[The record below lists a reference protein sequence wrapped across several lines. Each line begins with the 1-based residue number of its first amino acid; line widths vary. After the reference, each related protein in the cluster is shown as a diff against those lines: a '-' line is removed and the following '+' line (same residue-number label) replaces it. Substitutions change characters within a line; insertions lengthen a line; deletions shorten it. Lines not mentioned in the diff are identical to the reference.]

1 MTNGGTMKK
10 TSILLITLLSAAGI
24 ACAQDASGAKSDAGS
39 KGANSAPAAATSQGA
54 SGASGSTES
63 GKGYSGSSATSFTE
77 TPGVACIII
86 MCRIPVFCGMIGST
100 SAKKPTNKKT
110 QTKSPI
116 TV

>member
-39 KGANSAPAAATSQGA
+39 KGANSDPAAASSQGA

-63 GKGYSGSSATSFTE
+63 GKGSSGSSATSFTE
-77 TPGVACIII
+77 TPGVAKNNKIG
-86 MCRIPVFCGMIGST
+86 RIPGFSDKNDTTST
-100 SAKKPTNKKT
+100 KEPANKKS
-110 QTKSPI
+110 QSK
-116 TV
+116 